1 MEITKEIVAQ
11 HNDQVRAIADNLC
24 DGDYS
29 FKEDLVQDAWVKI
42 IEDAATFEGKAAFA
56 TWMHRVAR
64 NAMLNSVK
72 KHKDPTLSYAP
83 NEDLAEMSHEQGE
96 EYPDPAAVYKG
107 EQTVI
112 NLMNCVSNME
122 PTMQRVVRL
131 TIMDDVTRD
140 NAADLIG
147 IEPREVKTLKAKAM
161 LLLREHVE
169 AL

>member
-1 MEITKEIVAQ
+1 
-11 HNDQVRAIADNLC
+11 
-24 DGDYS
+24 
-29 FKEDLVQDAWVKI
+29 
-42 IEDAATFEGKAAFA
+42 
-56 TWMHRVAR
+56 
-64 NAMLNSVK
+64 
-72 KHKDPTLSYAP
+72 
-83 NEDLAEMSHEQGE
+83 MSHEQGE

-107 EQTVI
+107 EKTVI
-112 NLMNCVSNME
+112 NLMKGVSNME